1 MEVKRVVVG
10 PLQTNC
16 YLLIKDNNCL
26 IIDPG
31 DEAEKIVKEV
41 GDKIVVG
48 ILITHHHFDHVGA
61 LDHLKNFYQ
70 TKVYDYQ
77 NLKEGNYDIKNFFF
91 RVIYTLGHTDD
102 SVTYYFADDKVMFVG
117 DFIFRG
123 SIGRTDLP
131 TGDMDNMIESLNK
144 IESYNNDIKIF
155 PGHGDSTDLGYEKA
169 NNYFLRNK

>member
-16 YLLIKDNNCL
+16 YLLFKDSNCL

-31 DEAEKIVKEV
+31 DEAEKIIKKVI
-41 GDKIVVG
+41 DKTVVG

-61 LDHLKNFYQ
+61 LDYLKDFYQ
-70 TKVYDYQ
+70 TRVYDYQ
-77 NLKEGNYDIKNFFF
+77 NLKEGNYDIANFSF

-102 SVTYYFADDKVMFVG
+102 SVTYYFIDNKMMFVG

-131 TGDMDNMIESLNK
+131 TGDMGKMIESLNK
-144 IESYNNDIKIF
+144 IKNYNNDIKIF
-155 PGHGDSTDLGYEKA
+155 PGHGDSTDLGYERA